1 MTSQPGKQTIT
12 IHILTLNISRRRDK
26 QRMEFG
32 QLIDTTRETFFL
44 KNHTQHQ
51 AEKLFPDLSLKNQN

>member
-12 IHILTLNISRRRDK
+12 IHILTLSISRRRDK

-44 KNHTQHQ
+44 KNHTQH
-51 AEKLFPDLSLKNQN
+51 